1 VKFNVPTDPVDE
13 EVNMAPMIDMVF
25 LLIIFF
31 MVASHTIQVDNPEID
46 LPIAQNA
53 KVPEE
58 LSDRRS
64 ITIKSD
70 GVIYVGNTPTPLE
83 KVQTQIEDARKKIP
97 GLKVYVRAAGNTK
110 FKAVREAMEACAQAG
125 AAEVLF
131 ATYEQE

>member
-1 VKFNVPTDPVDE
+1 VKFNIPIDQVDE

-31 MVASHTIQVDNPEID
+31 MVSSHTIQVENPEID
-46 LPIAQNA
+46 LPIAANA
-53 KVPEE
+53 KVPED
-58 LSDRRS
+58 LANRRS
-64 ITIKSD
+64 ITIKDD
-70 GVIYVGNTPTPLE
+70 GIIYVGNTPTPLDKLQPMIE
-83 KVQTQIEDARKKIP
+83 KAREKTP
-97 GLKVYVRAAGNTK
+97 GLKIYVRAAGKTK